1 MKQLVAMLSFCVCLA
16 AGLTARC
23 TTLPNACGDDTVKL
37 DISLQNRVLPA
48 ANADSAT
55 VVFVQRLSEACVGC
69 SITRVGF
76 DGAWIGA
83 DKGNSFF
90 SATMAP
96 GEHHVC
102 AYWEA
107 PLAKIENRIGLL
119 DFEALAGQIYYFE
132 IEVGPRGKDIPVMRL
147 KPISGDMGAFLV
159 SRSKESVATP
169 KAR

>member
-1 MKQLVAMLSFCVCLA
+1 MKQGIGAITFCVCLA
-16 AGLTARC
+16 IGFHARC
-23 TTLPNACGDDTVKL
+23 ATLPGACGDDTVKL
-37 DISLQNRVLPA
+37 DISVQNRVLPA
-48 ANADSAT
+48 ANAESAT

-83 DKGNSFF
+83 DNGNSFF
-90 SATMAP
+90 SAATAP

-107 PLAKIENRIGLL
+107 PLAKIENRIGLM
-119 DFEALAGQIYYFE
+119 DFEALAGKIYYFE
-132 IEVGPRGKDIPVMRL
+132 IEVGPRGEDIPVMRL
-147 KPISGDMGAFLV
+147 KPISGDMGAYLV
-159 SRSKESVATP
+159 SRSRQSVATP